1 MNIFILDTNPKI
13 AAQYHL
19 DKHVVKMILETAQL
33 LCSAHWLNGNAAPYE
48 LTHKNH
54 PCSIWTRECIENY
67 NWLCILGLELCKEYT
82 YRYEKIHKT
91 QEHLIWLYKNKP
103 PLKTMEVCTLPP
115 CAMPIECKQ
124 NSVVASYRNY
134 YITEK
139 RSFARWTK
147 RTQPEW
153 FY

>member
-13 AAQYHL
+13 AAQYHV
-19 DKHVVKMILETAQL
+19 DKHVVKMVVETAQL
-33 LCSAHWLNGNAAPYE
+33 LCSAHWFNGSEAQYK

-54 PCSIWTRECIENY
+54 PCSVWTRECIENY
-67 NWLCILGLELCKEYT
+67 NWLCMLGLELCKEYT
-82 YRYEKIHKT
+82 YRYGKIHKT
-91 QEHLIWLYKNKP
+91 QEHIIWLYRNKP
-103 PLKTMEVCTLPP
+103 SLKTMGACTLPP
-115 CAMPIECKQ
+115 TAMPQEYRTD
-124 NSVVASYRNY
+124 NVVSSYRKY

-139 RSFARWTK
+139 RSFAKWTK